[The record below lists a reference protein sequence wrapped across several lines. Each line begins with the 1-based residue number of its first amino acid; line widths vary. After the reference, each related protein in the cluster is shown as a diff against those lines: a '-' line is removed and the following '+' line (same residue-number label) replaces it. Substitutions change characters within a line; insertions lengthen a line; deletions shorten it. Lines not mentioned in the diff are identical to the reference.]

1 MLRVKDEVQNLFDLW
16 KESKN
21 FTFEKRVEKVVFMG
35 GTYEG
40 HEKSYVALYDAE
52 YLRGVLKMSGLGT
65 RTKDLI
71 KKALAKA

>member
-1 MLRVKDEVQNLFDLW
+1 MKEEVQNLFDLW
-16 KESKN
+16 KDSKN
-21 FTFEKRVEKVVFMG
+21 FAFEKRVEKVVFMG
-35 GTYEG
+35 GPNEG

-52 YLRGVLKMSGLGT
+52 YLRGLLKMSGLGM